1 MFWIEFAVVLLML
14 MLGARIGGVF
24 MGMAGG
30 MGLAVLV
37 FLFHLTPTSPPVD
50 VMLIIAAVI
59 LAASALQ
66 AAGGMDFLVQMAEY
80 ILRKNP
86 SRITFLAPM
95 VSYLFT
101 FMAGTGNVV
110 FSILPVIAEVSREVG
125 VRPERPITISAI
137 ASQQAITACPISA
150 ATVTLVALL
159 APFNV
164 TLMHILMISVPSTI
178 IGVLLGALYASRMG
192 VDLDKDPKY
201 LALVEKGLIPPV
213 ATKKDFKV
221 TASKEAKVSVVVFLA
236 GAILIT
242 LLGTFPSLRPVVSYG
257 EKMQPLSMVH
267 TIEILMLV
275 VAGIIILAC
284 KADAEKASAGSV
296 FRSGLSG
303 VLCIFGIAWMGDT
316 LIAAHLPY
324 IKSGLQEL
332 VTAYPWTFSIA
343 LFAAST
349 LILSQAATVRALV
362 PLGITLGVPAP
373 FIIAAYPAVNGYFFF
388 PTYATLIAGV
398 MFDTTGSTK
407 IGKYVL
413 NHSYMLPGLITET
426 GSLVTGFVL
435 AAILL

>member
-1 MFWIEFAVVLLML
+1 MFWIEFAIVLLML

-30 MGLAVLV
+30 MGLAALV
-37 FLFHLTPTSPPVD
+37 FVFHLTPTSPPVD

-66 AAGGMDFLVQMAEY
+66 AAGGMDFLVQLAEY

-86 SRITFLAPM
+86 THITYLAPM

-164 TLMHILMISVPSTI
+164 TLMQILLISIPATV
-178 IGVLLGALYASRMG
+178 IGVLLGALYASHMG
-192 VDLDKDPKY
+192 VDLEKDPTY

-213 ATKKDFKV
+213 TKKEGFTI
-221 TASKEAKVSVVVFLA
+221 TASRDAKLSVIVFVA
-236 GAILIT
+236 GAVLIT
-242 LLGTFPSLRPVVSYG
+242 LLGTFPSLRPMLDYG
-257 EKMQPLSMVH
+257 GKMQPLSMVH
-267 TIEILMLV
+267 TIEIVMLV

-284 KADAEKASAGSV
+284 RTDADRVAAGSV

-316 LIAAHLPY
+316 LIASHLPL
-324 IKSGLQEL
+324 IKSGIQEI
-332 VTAYPWTFSIA
+332 VSAHPWTFSIA

-362 PLGITLGVPAP
+362 PLGISLGIPAP

-413 NHSYMLPGLITET
+413 NHSYMLPGLITEA
-426 GSLVTGFVL
+426 GSLVVGFGL
-435 AAILL
+435 AAVIM

>member
-1 MFWIEFAVVLLML
+1 MFWVQFAIVLLML
-14 MLGARIGGVF
+14 MVGARVGGVF

-30 MGLAVLV
+30 IGLAILTFV
-37 FLFHLTPTSPPVD
+37 FHLTPTSPPVD

-66 AAGGMDFLVQMAEY
+66 AAGGMDYLVQLAEY

-86 SRITFLAPM
+86 TRITFLAPL
-95 VSYLFT
+95 VSYIFT

-125 VRPERPITISAI
+125 VRPERPISISAI

-164 TLMHILMISVPSTI
+164 TLVDILMISIPATL
-178 IGVLLGALYASRMG
+178 IGVLLGALYASRVG
-192 VDLDKDPKY
+192 VDLEKDPKY
-201 LALVEKGLIPPV
+201 LDLVKKGLIPPV
-213 ATKKDFKV
+213 THKKDFKI
-221 TASKEAKVSVVVFLA
+221 TATKEAKLSVIIFLC
-236 GAILIT
+236 GAVLIT
-242 LLGTFPSLRPVVSYG
+242 LFGTFPSMRPVLDYG
-257 EKMQPLSMVH
+257 GKMQPLSMVH
-267 TIEILMLV
+267 TIEITMLV

-284 KADAEKASAGSV
+284 KADAEKASMGSV

-316 LIAAHLPY
+316 LIASHLPF
-324 IKSGLQEL
+324 IKSGLQEI

-362 PLGITLGVPAP
+362 PLGISLGIPAP

-398 MFDTTGSTK
+398 MFDTTGTTK

-426 GSLVTGFVL
+426 GSLLVGFAL
-435 AAILL
+435 AAVLL

>member
-1 MFWIEFAVVLLML
+1 MFWIQFAVVLLML

-30 MGLAVLV
+30 MGLAILV
-37 FLFHLTPTSPPVD
+37 FIFHLTPTSPPVD

-66 AAGGMDFLVQMAEY
+66 AAGGMDFLVQVAEY
-80 ILRKNP
+80 ILRRNP
-86 SRITFLAPM
+86 KRITFFAPM
-95 VSYLFT
+95 VSYIFT

-159 APFNV
+159 APFNI
-164 TLMHILMISVPSTI
+164 TLMQILMISVPATI
-178 IGVLLGALYASRMG
+178 VGVLLGALYASRMG

-201 LALVEKGLIPPV
+201 LELVEKGLIPPV
-213 ATKKDFKV
+213 VKKEGFQITATKG
-221 TASKEAKVSVVVFLA
+221 AKLSVVVFLA
-236 GAILIT
+236 GAVLIT
-242 LLGTFPSLRPVVSYG
+242 LLGTFPSMRPLLNYDG
-257 EKMQPLSMVH
+257 KMQPLSMVH
-267 TIEILMLV
+267 TIEIVMLV

-284 KADAEKASAGSV
+284 KADADKASTGTV
-296 FRSGLSG
+296 FRSGLAG

-316 LIAAHLPY
+316 LIASHLPY
-324 IKSGLQEL
+324 IKSGIQEL

-343 LFAAST
+343 LFVAST

-362 PLGITLGVPAP
+362 PLGITLGIPAP

-398 MFDTTGSTK
+398 LFDTTGTTK

-413 NHSYMLPGLITET
+413 NHSYMLPGLITEA
-426 GSLVTGFVL
+426 GSLLVGFGL
-435 AAILL
+435 AAIFM